1 MRGARWAR
9 EGSHFRRNQEWRC
22 EMRGPCSTQLPITH
36 KKERALK
43 EMSLLSPFKRLF
55 RRDQER
61 KKKKKMLP
69 PHQFPSLE
77 EKRKKKQPTKVS

>member
-1 MRGARWAR
+1 MRAARWAR

-55 RRDQER
+55 RKDQER
-61 KKKKKMLP
+61 KKKKKKCFHPANFLP
-69 PHQFPSLE
+69 LK
-77 EKRKKKQPTKVS
+77 KRERKSNPQR

>member
-1 MRGARWAR
+1 MRAARWAR

-55 RRDQER
+55 RKDQER
-61 KKKKKMLP
+61 EKKKKCFHPANFLP
-69 PHQFPSLE
+69 LK
-77 EKRKKKQPTKVS
+77 KRERKSNPQR

>member
-1 MRGARWAR
+1 MRAARWAR

-55 RRDQER
+55 RKDQER
-61 KKKKKMLP
+61 KKKKKNASTP
-69 PHQFPSLE
+69 PISFP
-77 EKRKKKQPTKVS
+77 